1 MRTMRAESTFTKGV
15 AMARAFVVRSQA
27 MKIPNRPAQD
37 VEAEVARLKEAVKTV
52 SEELAELAQGDAVFA
67 AHQEIVE
74 DEALMQETADII
86 RETKRCAEFALDKVI
101 ASYAEIFD
109 AMDDAYMQARGAD
122 IRDVGQRLQLAMQG
136 VRDDRFEGMEDHVI
150 VIAEDLA
157 PSDTA
162 RMDLDHVDGFITQE
176 GGATSHVAIMARS
189 LGLPALVG
197 IKGILE
203 LAQHGQLLAMDAA
216 SGEIVCEPDEQTQA
230 RFAQKLEQQKRERE
244 LLAEATALS
253 SQTADGAPVRLY
265 ANAGSLADIDAALRF
280 GADGIGLFRTEFL
293 YMDSDHFPTEQEQME
308 VYAQA
313 ARKMA
318 GKELIIRTLDIGG
331 DKSLPYYRFEP
342 EENPFLGCRAI
353 RLCLKKPE
361 ILKTQLRAIL
371 RAARFGA
378 IRIMYPMIA
387 SLDELESAN
396 RLLDA
401 CREEL
406 RQEGT
411 AFAENV
417 PVGMMIETPASVL
430 LAEEFAA
437 QVDFFSIGTNDLTQ
451 YVMAADRGNRELRA
465 LCDPFQPAVLRAIRT
480 VIEAGHAHGIPVG
493 MCGEFAANAQA
504 QPLLLGLG
512 LDEFSMA
519 ASSLLET
526 KLALRKLKTEDA
538 RKRAEALLRCR
549 SRGEVAQKLEQPA
562 AD

>member
-1 MRTMRAESTFTKGV
+1 MRTMLAESTFTKGV

-52 SEELAELAQGDAVFA
+52 SEELAELAQRDAVFA

-109 AMDDAYMQARGAD
+109 AMDDAYMQARGTD
-122 IRDVGQRLQLAMQG
+122 IRDVGQRLQLAMQR